1 MKVKQLG
8 IRSCRDVS
16 QDTIL
21 IKNMSL
27 MRLIKSGIIIELNKL
42 ITKARSSLL
51 TAHSLK
57 KMKKLFLLTA
67 IIALLS
73 SCVEENAK
81 VVDANLNIV
90 PVPQEVVVALND
102 NGFQLNKETVIVNE
116 NEANKFNAEFL
127 QSYLKNIFKSNLKIA
142 DNAENNYVSLNI
154 VNPSECEN
162 LGLKNDKE
170 AYLLSVSLDKIDIY
184 AIDAAGIFYGIQT
197 LIQMMPNDIYSEDA
211 VKIAGVMFP
220 SLNIFDNPRFK
231 YRGLMLDCSRTF
243 FDVEYIKHL
252 LNGLAHYKINN
263 FHWHL
268 ADDQGWRIE
277 IKQYPKLTELGAWR
291 GANELLMPAYGSG
304 NERNGGFYTQ
314 EEIKDIVKYA
324 ADRNINIIPEIDL
337 PGHSKAVAVTY
348 PEIVCDIDS
357 KHLSVQ
363 GESNNVWCVGREENY
378 EMLENIFAELVELFP
393 SKIYHIGADE
403 VNMNSWRDCEVCQN
417 LMKEKEMTELVE
429 LQNHFVRRIE
439 KILAKYGKTMAGWDE
454 ILDGG
459 NLLETTIPYVWQ
471 NSERGIKSVKAG
483 QPTVMQVSQYMYF
496 DMKQSPDERGLK
508 WAAIIPLDTVY
519 SFDPIGNFELTEAE
533 EKLVLGPQGGLWT
546 ECGQVPGYAHYQ
558 LFPKVLVLSEIGWSA
573 YEDRNLDYFKKRL
586 YDSHLERLYNMNF
599 EFRVAPPTVKY
610 EEGKLVA
617 EKDYDFLTIRY
628 TDDKSTPTLESAEYT
643 DAIVTE
649 NPENYRFVTFYKER
663 PSIARGA
670 QNIDLYHYQKPLTT
684 ITSNVP
690 MEQDINV
697 LVDYNMNTY
706 CNTAR
711 PVEAG
716 DYFLYTFENPV
727 ECEKILVGTGH
738 YGLAIVGLPNARI
751 EYSYDGENFIQGEE
765 FVYDYFD
772 GYKAEVHPEKAVKA
786 VKIVVTGIGECEYAI
801 LQDLRI
807 L

>member
-1 MKVKQLG
+1 
-8 IRSCRDVS
+8 
-16 QDTIL
+16 
-21 IKNMSL
+21 

-57 KMKKLFLLTA
+57 NMKKLFLLTA
-67 IIALLS
+67 IFALLS
-73 SCVEENAK
+73 SCVEEKAV
-81 VVDANLNIV
+81 VVDANLDIV

-102 NGFQLNKETVIVNE
+102 NGFQLNKETVIVYE

-142 DNAENNYVSLNI
+142 DKAENNYVSLNI
-154 VNPSECEN
+154 VDASECEN
-162 LGLKNDKE
+162 LGLTNDKE

-211 VKIAGVMFP
+211 VKVAGVMFP

-291 GANELLMPAYGSG
+291 GADELLMPAYGSG

-519 SFDPIGNFELTEAE
+519 SFDPIGNFELTDEE
-533 EKLVLGPQGGLWT
+533 EKLVLGIQGGLWT

-610 EEGKLVA
+610 EDGKLVA
-617 EKDYDFLTIRY
+617 EKDYDFLVIRY

-643 DAIVTE
+643 EAITTDK
-649 NPENYRFVTFYKER
+649 PENYRFATFYKER

-670 QNIDLYHYQKPLTT
+670 QNIDLYHYQKPATT

-697 LVDYNMNTY
+697 LIDYNMNTY

-751 EYSYDGENFIQGEE
+751 EYSYDGENFIKGED

-772 GYKAEVHPEKAVKA
+772 GYKAEIHPEQAVKA

-807 L
+807 NS

>member
-1 MKVKQLG
+1 
-8 IRSCRDVS
+8 
-16 QDTIL
+16 
-21 IKNMSL
+21 
-27 MRLIKSGIIIELNKL
+27 
-42 ITKARSSLL
+42 
-51 TAHSLK
+51 
-57 KMKKLFLLTA
+57 MKKLFLA
-67 IIALLS
+67 ASIAVLLS
-73 SCVEENAK
+73 SCAENK
-81 VVDANLNIV
+81 GESVNANLDIV
-90 PVPQEVVVALND
+90 PLPQEMVVGLNED
-102 NGFQLNKETVIVNE
+102 AFIMSDKTVIVSNGE
-116 NEANKFNAEFL
+116 ENKFNAEYL
-127 QSYLKNIFKSNLKIA
+127 QSYLKNIFKKDLKVVSQAETNSINLNMVDASK
-142 DNAENNYVSLNI
+142 
-154 VNPSECEN
+154 CEE
-162 LGLKNDKE
+162 LGLVNDNE
-170 AYLLSVSLDKIDIY
+170 AYLLSVSIDKIDIY
-184 AIDAAGIFYGIQT
+184 AVDAAGIFYGIQT
-197 LIQMMPNDIYSEDA
+197 LIQMMPNDIYSDNA
-211 VKIAGVMFP
+211 NKIAEVDIPCM
-220 SLNIFDNPRFK
+220 NINDNPRFK

-243 FDVEYIKHL
+243 FDTEYIKHL

-291 GANELLMPAYGSG
+291 GADELLMPAYGSG
-304 NERNGGFYTQ
+304 NERNGGFYSQ
-314 EEIKDIVKYA
+314 DEIKDIVKYA

-378 EMLENIFAELVELFP
+378 VMLENIIAEMTTLFP

-403 VNMNSWRDCEVCQN
+403 VNMNSWRDCDVCQT
-417 LMKEKEMTELVE
+417 LMKEKGMKELVE
-429 LQNHFVRRIE
+429 LQNYFVRRVE

-459 NLLETTIPYVWQ
+459 DLLETTIPYVWQ

-508 WAAIIPLDTVY
+508 WAAIIPLDRVY
-519 SFDPIGNFELTEAE
+519 EFDPIGNFELTEEE
-533 EKLVLGPQGGLWT
+533 EKLILGPQGGLWT

-573 YEDRNLDYFKKRL
+573 YEDRNLDCFKKRL
-586 YDSHLERLYNMNF
+586 FDNHLEKLYQMDF
-599 EFRVAPPTVKY
+599 EFRVAPPAVKY
-610 EEGKLVA
+610 ENGKLVA
-617 EKDYDFLTIRY
+617 EKDYESLVIRY
-628 TDDKSTPTLESAEYT
+628 TDDKSVPTSQSPEYNEPITT
-643 DAIVTE
+643 DKPV
-649 NPENYRFVTFYKER
+649 NYRFATFYKER

-670 QNIDLYHYQKPLTT
+670 QNIDLYNYKNPKTT

-697 LVDYNMNTY
+697 LVDYDLNTY

-727 ECEKILVGTGH
+727 ECNKILVGTGH
-738 YGLAIVGLPNARI
+738 YGLAIVGLPNARL
-751 EYSYDGENFIQGEE
+751 EYSYDGENFIKGDD

-772 GYKAEVHPEKAVKA
+772 GYKAECHPEKAVRA
-786 VKIVVTGIGECEYAI
+786 VRIVVTGIGECEYAI

-807 L
+807 E

>member
-1 MKVKQLG
+1 MK
-8 IRSCRDVS
+8 
-16 QDTIL
+16 
-21 IKNMSL
+21 
-27 MRLIKSGIIIELNKL
+27 RLL
-42 ITKARSSLL
+42 LL
-51 TAHSLK
+51 TS
-57 KMKKLFLLTA
+57 
-67 IIALLS
+67 IAVMLA
-73 SCVEENAK
+73 SCDSKNNEAAK
-81 VVDANLNIV
+81 ANLDII
-90 PVPQEVVVALND
+90 PVPQTMIVNSIE
-102 NGFQLNKETVIVNE
+102 NGFILNNKTIIVSDNPE
-116 NEANKFNAEFL
+116 NQFNVEFL
-127 QSYLKNIFKSNLKIA
+127 QSHLENIFKKDVEIQVEAHGRVYNNSINL
-142 DNAENNYVSLNI
+142 SI
-154 VNPSECEN
+154 VDEKQCEE
-162 LGLKNDKE
+162 LGLVNDNE
-170 AYLLSVSLDKIDIY
+170 AYLLSVNLDNINIY
-184 AIDAAGIFYGIQT
+184 ALDAAGIFYGIQT
-197 LIQMMPNDIYSEDA
+197 LIQMLPNDVYSDDA
-211 VKIAGVMFP
+211 EKIAEIDIPCM
-220 SLNIFDNPRFK
+220 NISDNPRFK

-243 FDVEYIKHL
+243 FDVDFIKHL

-291 GANELLMPAYGSG
+291 GADELLMPAYGSG

-378 EMLENIFAELVELFP
+378 EMLENIITEMTTLFP

-403 VNMNSWRDCEVCQN
+403 VNMNSWRDCDVCQA
-417 LMKEKEMTELVE
+417 LMKEKDMKELVE
-429 LQNHFVRRIE
+429 LQNHFVRRVE
-439 KILAKYGKTMAGWDE
+439 KILAKHGKTMAGWDE

-508 WAAIIPLDTVY
+508 WAAIIPLDSVY
-519 SFDPIGNFELTEAE
+519 SFDPIGHFELTDE
-533 EKLVLGPQGGLWT
+533 EKQLVLGVQGGLWT

-558 LFPKVLVLSEIGWSA
+558 LFPKVLALSEIGWSA
-573 YEDRNLDYFKKRL
+573 YENRNLDNFKKRL
-586 YDSHLERLYNMNF
+586 IDSHLEKLYEMDF

-610 EEGKLVA
+610 EDGKLIA
-617 EKDYDFLTIRY
+617 EKDYDKLVIRY
-628 TDDKSTPTLESAEYT
+628 TDDRSVPTSQSPEYKE
-643 DAIVTE
+643 AITADK
-649 NPENYRFVTFYKER
+649 PEDYRFATFYEER
-663 PSIARGA
+663 QSIARGA
-670 QNIDLYHYQKPLTT
+670 QNIDLYHYQKPKTI

-697 LVDYNMNTY
+697 LVDYNLNTY

-738 YGLAIVGLPNARI
+738 YGLAIVGLPNAVL
-751 EYSYDGENFIQGEE
+751 EYSYDGENFIKGDA

-772 GYKAEVHPEKAVKA
+772 GYKAEAYPEKPVKA

-807 L
+807 E

>member
-1 MKVKQLG
+1 MK
-8 IRSCRDVS
+8 
-16 QDTIL
+16 
-21 IKNMSL
+21 
-27 MRLIKSGIIIELNKL
+27 RLL
-42 ITKARSSLL
+42 LL
-51 TAHSLK
+51 TS
-57 KMKKLFLLTA
+57 
-67 IIALLS
+67 IAVMLA
-73 SCVEENAK
+73 SCDSKNNEAAK
-81 VVDANLNIV
+81 ANLDII
-90 PVPQEVVVALND
+90 PVPQTMIVNSIE
-102 NGFQLNKETVIVNE
+102 NGFILNNKTIIVSDNPE
-116 NEANKFNAEFL
+116 NQFNVEFL
-127 QSYLKNIFKSNLKIA
+127 QSHLENIFKKDVEIQVEAHGRVYNNSINL
-142 DNAENNYVSLNI
+142 SI
-154 VNPSECEN
+154 VDEKQCEE
-162 LGLKNDKE
+162 LGLVNDNE
-170 AYLLSVSLDKIDIY
+170 AYLLSVTLDNINIY
-184 AIDAAGIFYGIQT
+184 ALDAAGIFYGIQT
-197 LIQMMPNDIYSEDA
+197 LIQMLPNDVYSDDA
-211 VKIAGVMFP
+211 EKIAEIDIPCM
-220 SLNIFDNPRFK
+220 NISDNPRFK

-243 FDVEYIKHL
+243 FDVDFIKHL

-291 GANELLMPAYGSG
+291 GADELLMPAYGSG

-378 EMLENIFAELVELFP
+378 EMLENIITEMTTLFP

-403 VNMNSWRDCEVCQN
+403 VNMNSWRDCDVCQA
-417 LMKEKEMTELVE
+417 LMKEKDMKELVE
-429 LQNHFVRRIE
+429 LQNHFVRRVE
-439 KILAKYGKTMAGWDE
+439 KILAKHGKTMAGWDE

-508 WAAIIPLDTVY
+508 WAAIIPLDSVY
-519 SFDPIGNFELTEAE
+519 SFDPIGHFELTDE
-533 EKLVLGPQGGLWT
+533 EKQLVLGVQGGLWT

-558 LFPKVLVLSEIGWSA
+558 LFPKVLALSEIGWSA
-573 YEDRNLDYFKKRL
+573 YENRNLDNFKKRL
-586 YDSHLERLYNMNF
+586 IDSHLEKLYEMDF

-610 EEGKLVA
+610 EDGKLIA
-617 EKDYDFLTIRY
+617 EKDYDKLVIRY
-628 TDDKSTPTLESAEYT
+628 TDDRSVPTSQSPEYKE
-643 DAIVTE
+643 AITADK
-649 NPENYRFVTFYKER
+649 PEDYRFATFYEER
-663 PSIARGA
+663 QSIARGA
-670 QNIDLYHYQKPLTT
+670 HNIDLYHYQKPKTI

-697 LVDYNMNTY
+697 LVDYNLNTY

-738 YGLAIVGLPNARI
+738 YGLAIVGLPNAVL
-751 EYSYDGENFIQGEE
+751 EYSYDGENFIKGDA

-772 GYKAEVHPEKAVKA
+772 GYKAEAYPEKPVKA

-807 L
+807 E

>member
-1 MKVKQLG
+1 
-8 IRSCRDVS
+8 
-16 QDTIL
+16 
-21 IKNMSL
+21 
-27 MRLIKSGIIIELNKL
+27 
-42 ITKARSSLL
+42 
-51 TAHSLK
+51 
-57 KMKKLFLLTA
+57 MKKLFLLTT

-73 SCVEENAK
+73 SCVEDNAK
-81 VVDANLNIV
+81 VVDANLDIV
-90 PVPQEVVVALND
+90 PVPQEVVVAMND
-102 NGFQLNKETVIVNE
+102 NGFQINKETVIVYE

-127 QSYLKNIFKSNLKIA
+127 QSYLKNIFKSNLKI
-142 DNAENNYVSLNI
+142 DDKAENNYVSLNI

-162 LGLKNDKE
+162 LGLTNDKE

-197 LIQMMPNDIYSEDA
+197 LIQMMPNDIYSENA
-211 VKIAGVMFP
+211 VKVAGVMFP
-220 SLNIFDNPRFK
+220 SLNIHDNPRFK

-243 FDVEYIKHL
+243 FDVDFIKHL

-291 GANELLMPAYGSG
+291 GADELLMPAYGSG

-439 KILAKYGKTMAGWDE
+439 KILDKYGKTMAGWDE

-483 QPTVMQVSQYMYF
+483 QPTVMQVAQYMYF

-519 SFDPIGNFELTEAE
+519 SFDPIGNFELTDEE
-533 EKLVLGPQGGLWT
+533 EKLVLGIQGGLWT

-610 EEGKLVA
+610 EDGKLVA
-617 EKDYDFLTIRY
+617 EKDYDFLVIRY

-643 DAIVTE
+643 EAITTDK
-649 NPENYRFVTFYKER
+649 PENYRFATFYKER

-670 QNIDLYHYQKPLTT
+670 QNIDLYHYQKPATT

-697 LVDYNMNTY
+697 LVDYNLNTY

-751 EYSYDGENFIQGEE
+751 EWSYDGENFIKGED

-772 GYKAEVHPEKAVKA
+772 GYKAEIHPEQAVKA

-807 L
+807 NS

>member
-1 MKVKQLG
+1 
-8 IRSCRDVS
+8 
-16 QDTIL
+16 
-21 IKNMSL
+21 
-27 MRLIKSGIIIELNKL
+27 
-42 ITKARSSLL
+42 
-51 TAHSLK
+51 
-57 KMKKLFLLTA
+57 MKKLLLLTS
-67 IIALLS
+67 IAFLLS
-73 SCVEENAK
+73 SCAEKQTEITK
-81 VVDANLNIV
+81 ANLDII
-90 PVPQEVVVALND
+90 PVPQTMIVNSIEGGFMLND
-102 NGFQLNKETVIVNE
+102 KTVIVYDND
-116 NEANKFNAEFL
+116 ANHFNAEFL
-127 QSYLKNIFKSNLKIA
+127 QSYLRNIFKKDLKIQVETYGRMS
-142 DNAENNYVSLNI
+142 ENKISNSINLNI
-154 VNPSECEN
+154 VDASRCED
-162 LGLKNDKE
+162 LGLANDNE
-170 AYLLSVSLDKIDIY
+170 AYVLNVSLDNINIY
-184 AIDAAGIFYGIQT
+184 ALDAAGIFYGIQT
-197 LIQMMPNDIYSEDA
+197 LIQMMPNDIYSENA
-211 VKIAGVMFP
+211 EKIAEVDIPTM
-220 SLNIFDNPRFK
+220 NISDNPRFK

-243 FDVEYIKHL
+243 FDVDFIKQL

-263 FHWHL
+263 LHWHL

-291 GANELLMPAYGSG
+291 GAEELLMPAYGSG
-304 NERNGGFYTQ
+304 NERYGGFYTQ

-378 EMLENIFAELVELFP
+378 EMLENIISEMTTLFP

-417 LMKEKEMTELVE
+417 LMKEKGMTELVE
-429 LQNHFVRRIE
+429 LQNHFVRRVE
-439 KILAKYGKTMAGWDE
+439 KILAKHGKTMAGWDE

-459 NLLETTIPYVWQ
+459 DLLPTSIPYVWQ

-508 WAAIIPLDTVY
+508 WAAIIPLERVY
-519 SFDPIGNFELTEAE
+519 EFDPIGNFELTEEE

-546 ECGQVPGYAHYQ
+546 ECGIVPGYAHYQ

-573 YEDRNLDYFKKRL
+573 YEDRNLDCFKKRL
-586 YDSHLERLYNMNF
+586 IDNHLEKLYQMDF

-610 EEGKLVA
+610 EDGKLIA
-617 EKDYDFLTIRY
+617 DKDYDYLTIRY
-628 TDDKSTPTLESAEYT
+628 TDDKSTPTLESNEYT
-643 DAIVTE
+643 ETIVTDK
-649 NPENYRFVTFYKER
+649 PENYRFATFYKER

-670 QNIDLYHYQKPLTT
+670 QNIDLYHYQKPKT
-684 ITSNVP
+684 IISSNVP

-697 LVDYNMNTY
+697 LVDYDLNTY

-727 ECEKILVGTGH
+727 ECENILVGTGH
-738 YGLAIVGLPNARI
+738 YGLAIVGLPNARL
-751 EYSYDGENFIQGEE
+751 EYSYDGENFIKGDN

-772 GYKAEVHPEKAVKA
+772 GYYAECQPEKAVKA

-807 L
+807 E

>member
-1 MKVKQLG
+1 MK
-8 IRSCRDVS
+8 
-16 QDTIL
+16 
-21 IKNMSL
+21 
-27 MRLIKSGIIIELNKL
+27 RLL
-42 ITKARSSLL
+42 LL
-51 TAHSLK
+51 TS
-57 KMKKLFLLTA
+57 
-67 IIALLS
+67 IAVMLA
-73 SCVEENAK
+73 SCTDKNNEAAK
-81 VVDANLNIV
+81 ANLDII
-90 PVPQEVVVALND
+90 PVPQTMIVNSIE
-102 NGFQLNKETVIVNE
+102 NGFILNNKTIIVSE
-116 NEANKFNAEFL
+116 NPENQFNAEFL
-127 QSYLKNIFKSNLKIA
+127 QSYLENIFKKEIHVDA
-142 DNAENNYVSLNI
+142 HGRVSKNSINLNI
-154 VNPSECEN
+154 IDEKQCEE
-162 LGLKNDKE
+162 LGLVNDKE
-170 AYLLSVSLDKIDIY
+170 AYLLSVSLDNINIY
-184 AIDAAGIFYGIQT
+184 ALDAAGIFYGIQT
-197 LIQMMPNDIYSEDA
+197 LIQMMPNDVYSDGAE
-211 VKIAGVMFP
+211 KIAEIDIPCM
-220 SLNIFDNPRFK
+220 NINDNPRFK

-243 FDVEYIKHL
+243 YDVDFIKHL

-291 GANELLMPAYGSG
+291 GADELLMPAYGSG

-378 EMLENIFAELVELFP
+378 EMLENIITEMTTLFP

-403 VNMNSWRDCEVCQN
+403 VNMNSWRDCDVCQS
-417 LMKEKEMTELVE
+417 LMKEKDMKELVE
-429 LQNHFVRRIE
+429 LQNHFVRRVE
-439 KILAKYGKTMAGWDE
+439 KILAKHGKTMAGWDE

-459 NLLETTIPYVWQ
+459 DLLETTIPYVWQ

-508 WAAIIPLDTVY
+508 WAAIIPLDSVY
-519 SFDPIGNFELTEAE
+519 SFDPIGHFELTDE
-533 EKLVLGPQGGLWT
+533 EKQLVLGVQGGLWT

-573 YEDRNLDYFKKRL
+573 YENRNLDNFKKRL
-586 YDSHLERLYNMNF
+586 IDSHLEKLYEMNF
-599 EFRVAPPTVKY
+599 EFRVAPPAVRY
-610 EEGKLVA
+610 EDGKLIA
-617 EKDYDFLTIRY
+617 EKDYDKLVIRY
-628 TDDKSTPTLESAEYT
+628 TDDRSVPTSQSPEYKEAITT
-643 DAIVTE
+643 DK
-649 NPENYRFVTFYKER
+649 PENYRFATFYEER
-663 PSIARGA
+663 QSIARGA
-670 QNIDLYHYQKPLTT
+670 QNIDLYHYQKPMTT

-697 LVDYNMNTY
+697 LVDYNLNTY

-738 YGLAIVGLPNARI
+738 YGLAIVGLPNAVL
-751 EYSYDGENFIQGEE
+751 EYSYDGENFIKGDT

-772 GYKAEVHPEKAVKA
+772 GYKAEVYPEKPVKA

-807 L
+807 E

>member
-1 MKVKQLG
+1 
-8 IRSCRDVS
+8 
-16 QDTIL
+16 
-21 IKNMSL
+21 
-27 MRLIKSGIIIELNKL
+27 
-42 ITKARSSLL
+42 
-51 TAHSLK
+51 
-57 KMKKLFLLTA
+57 MKKLFLA
-67 IIALLS
+67 ASIAVLLS
-73 SCVEENAK
+73 SCAENK
-81 VVDANLNIV
+81 GESVNANLDIV
-90 PVPQEVVVALND
+90 PLPQEMVVGLNED
-102 NGFQLNKETVIVNE
+102 AFIMSDKTVIVSNGE
-116 NEANKFNAEFL
+116 ENKFNADYL
-127 QSYLKNIFKSNLKIA
+127 QSYLKNIFKKDLKVVSQ
-142 DNAENNYVSLNI
+142 AETNSINFNMVDASK
-154 VNPSECEN
+154 CEE
-162 LGLKNDKE
+162 LGLVNDNE
-170 AYLLSVSLDKIDIY
+170 AYLLSVSIDKIDIY
-184 AIDAAGIFYGIQT
+184 AVDAAGIFYGIQT
-197 LIQMMPNDIYSEDA
+197 LIQMMPNDIYSDNA
-211 VKIAGVMFP
+211 NKIAEVDIPCM
-220 SLNIFDNPRFK
+220 NINDNPRFK

-243 FDVEYIKHL
+243 FDTEYIKHL

-291 GANELLMPAYGSG
+291 GADELLMPAYGSG
-304 NERNGGFYTQ
+304 NERNGGFYSHD
-314 EEIKDIVKYA
+314 EIKDIVKYA

-378 EMLENIFAELVELFP
+378 VMLENIIAEMTTLFP

-403 VNMNSWRDCEVCQN
+403 VNMNSWRDCDVCQT
-417 LMKEKEMTELVE
+417 LMKEKGMKELVE
-429 LQNHFVRRIE
+429 LQNYFVRRVE

-459 NLLETTIPYVWQ
+459 DLLETTIPYVWQ

-508 WAAIIPLDTVY
+508 WAAIIPLDRVY
-519 SFDPIGNFELTEAE
+519 EFDPIGNFELTEEE
-533 EKLVLGPQGGLWT
+533 EKLILGPQGGLWT

-573 YEDRNLDYFKKRL
+573 YEDRNLDCFKKRL
-586 YDSHLERLYNMNF
+586 FDNHLEKLYQMDF
-599 EFRVAPPTVKY
+599 EFRVAPPAVKY
-610 EEGKLVA
+610 ENGKLVA
-617 EKDYDFLTIRY
+617 EKDYESLVIRY
-628 TDDKSTPTLESAEYT
+628 TDDKSVPTSQSPEYNEPITT
-643 DAIVTE
+643 DKPV
-649 NPENYRFVTFYKER
+649 NYRFATFYKER

-670 QNIDLYHYQKPLTT
+670 QNIDLYNYKNPKTT

-697 LVDYNMNTY
+697 LVDYDLNTY

-727 ECEKILVGTGH
+727 ECNKILVGTGH
-738 YGLAIVGLPNARI
+738 YGLAIVGLPNARL
-751 EYSYDGENFIQGEE
+751 EYSYDGENFIKGDD

-772 GYKAEVHPEKAVKA
+772 GYKAECHPEKAVRA

-807 L
+807 E

>member
-1 MKVKQLG
+1 MK
-8 IRSCRDVS
+8 
-16 QDTIL
+16 
-21 IKNMSL
+21 
-27 MRLIKSGIIIELNKL
+27 RLL
-42 ITKARSSLL
+42 LL
-51 TAHSLK
+51 TS
-57 KMKKLFLLTA
+57 
-67 IIALLS
+67 IAVMLA
-73 SCVEENAK
+73 SCTDKNNEAAK
-81 VVDANLNIV
+81 ANLDII
-90 PVPQEVVVALND
+90 PVPQTMIVNSIE
-102 NGFQLNKETVIVNE
+102 NGFILNNKTIIVSE
-116 NEANKFNAEFL
+116 NPENQFNAEFL
-127 QSYLKNIFKSNLKIA
+127 QSYLENIFKKEIHVDA
-142 DNAENNYVSLNI
+142 HGRVSKNSINLNI
-154 VNPSECEN
+154 IDEKQCEE
-162 LGLKNDKE
+162 LGLANDKE
-170 AYLLSVSLDKIDIY
+170 AYLLSVSLDNINIY
-184 AIDAAGIFYGIQT
+184 ALDAAGIFYGIQT
-197 LIQMMPNDIYSEDA
+197 LIQMMPNDVYSDGAE
-211 VKIAGVMFP
+211 KIAEIDIPCM
-220 SLNIFDNPRFK
+220 NINDNPRFK

-243 FDVEYIKHL
+243 YDVDFIKHL

-291 GANELLMPAYGSG
+291 GADELLMPAYGSG

-378 EMLENIFAELVELFP
+378 EMLENIITEMTTLFP

-403 VNMNSWRDCEVCQN
+403 VNMNSWRDCDVCQS
-417 LMKEKEMTELVE
+417 LMKEKDMKELVE
-429 LQNHFVRRIE
+429 LQNHFVRRVE
-439 KILAKYGKTMAGWDE
+439 KILAKHGKTMAGWDE

-459 NLLETTIPYVWQ
+459 DLLETTIPYVWQ

-508 WAAIIPLDTVY
+508 WAAIIPLDSVY
-519 SFDPIGNFELTEAE
+519 SFDPIGHFELTDE
-533 EKLVLGPQGGLWT
+533 EKQLVLGVQGGLWT

-573 YEDRNLDYFKKRL
+573 YENRNLDNFKKRL
-586 YDSHLERLYNMNF
+586 IDSHLEKLYEMNF
-599 EFRVAPPTVKY
+599 EFRVAPPAVRY
-610 EEGKLVA
+610 EDGKLIA
-617 EKDYDFLTIRY
+617 EKDYDKLVIRY
-628 TDDKSTPTLESAEYT
+628 TDDRSVPTSQSPEYKEAITT
-643 DAIVTE
+643 DK
-649 NPENYRFVTFYKER
+649 PENYRFATFYEER
-663 PSIARGA
+663 QSIARGA
-670 QNIDLYHYQKPLTT
+670 QNIDLYHYQKPMTT

-697 LVDYNMNTY
+697 LVDYNLNTY

-738 YGLAIVGLPNARI
+738 YGLAIVGLPNAVL
-751 EYSYDGENFIQGEE
+751 EYSYDGENFIKGDT

-772 GYKAEVHPEKAVKA
+772 GYKAEVYPEKPVKA

-807 L
+807 S

>member
-1 MKVKQLG
+1 
-8 IRSCRDVS
+8 
-16 QDTIL
+16 
-21 IKNMSL
+21 
-27 MRLIKSGIIIELNKL
+27 MRKL
-42 ITKARSSLL
+42 L
-51 TAHSLK
+51 
-57 KMKKLFLLTA
+57 
-67 IIALLS
+67 LLS
-73 SCVEENAK
+73 SIAILLASCANDKSESVN
-81 VVDANLNIV
+81 ANLDIV
-90 PVPQEVVVALND
+90 PMPQEAVVCLNEDAFLLND
-102 NGFQLNKETVIVNE
+102 KTVIVYDNE
-116 NEANKFNAEFL
+116 ENQFNAEFL
-127 QSYLKNIFKSNLKIA
+127 QSYLKNIFKKDLKINVETYRRA
-142 DNAENNYVSLNI
+142 SETTISNSINLNI
-154 VNPSECEN
+154 VDASECEVS
-162 LGLKNDKE
+162 GLANDNE

-184 AIDAAGIFYGIQT
+184 ALDAAGIFYGIQT
-197 LIQMMPNDIYSEDA
+197 LIQMMPDDIYSEDA
-211 VKIAGVMFP
+211 KKIAEVDIP
-220 SLNIFDNPRFK
+220 CLNIKDNPRFK

-243 FDVEYIKHL
+243 FDMDYIKHL

-291 GANELLMPAYGSG
+291 GADELLMPAYGSG

-314 EEIKDIVKYA
+314 EEIKDIVRYA

-378 EMLENIFAELVELFP
+378 VMLENIFKEMIELFP

-417 LMKEKEMTELVE
+417 LMKEKGMTELVE
-429 LQNHFVRRIE
+429 LQNHFVRRVE

-459 NLLETTIPYVWQ
+459 DLLPMTIPYVWQ

-519 SFDPIGNFELTEAE
+519 SFDPIGNFELTEEE

-546 ECGQVPGYAHYQ
+546 ECGQVEGYAHYQ
-558 LFPKVLVLSEIGWSA
+558 LFPKVLALSEIGWSA
-573 YEDRNLDYFKKRL
+573 YEDRDLDYFKKRL
-586 YDSHLERLYNMNF
+586 YDSHIEKLYQMDF

-610 EEGKLVA
+610 EDGRLIA
-617 EKDYDFLTIRY
+617 DKDYDFLTIRY
-628 TDDKSTPTLESAEYT
+628 TDDKSTPTLESMEYT
-643 DAIVTE
+643 EAIMTE
-649 NPENYRFVTFYKER
+649 TPENYRFATFYKER
-663 PSIARGA
+663 QSIARGA
-670 QNIDLYHYQKPLTT
+670 QNIDLYHYQKPKTT

-697 LVDYNMNTY
+697 LVDYDMNTY

-716 DYFLYTFENPV
+716 DYFLYTFESPV
-727 ECEKILVGTGH
+727 ECKNILAGTGH
-738 YGLAIVGLPNARI
+738 YGLAIVGLPNARL
-751 EYSYDGENFIQGEE
+751 EYSYDGENFIQGDD

-772 GYKAEVHPEKAVKA
+772 GYKAECQPEKAVKA

-807 L
+807 E

>member
-1 MKVKQLG
+1 
-8 IRSCRDVS
+8 
-16 QDTIL
+16 
-21 IKNMSL
+21 
-27 MRLIKSGIIIELNKL
+27 
-42 ITKARSSLL
+42 
-51 TAHSLK
+51 
-57 KMKKLFLLTA
+57 MKKLFLA
-67 IIALLS
+67 ASIAVLLS
-73 SCVEENAK
+73 SCAENK
-81 VVDANLNIV
+81 GESVNANLDIV
-90 PVPQEVVVALND
+90 PLPQEMVVGLNED
-102 NGFQLNKETVIVNE
+102 AFIMSDKTVIISNGE
-116 NEANKFNAEFL
+116 ENKFNAEYL
-127 QSYLKNIFKSNLKIA
+127 QSYLKNIFKKDLKVVSQ
-142 DNAENNYVSLNI
+142 AETNSINFNMVDASK
-154 VNPSECEN
+154 CEE
-162 LGLKNDKE
+162 LGLVNDNE
-170 AYLLSVSLDKIDIY
+170 AYLLSVSIDKIDIY
-184 AIDAAGIFYGIQT
+184 AVDAAGIFYGIQT
-197 LIQMMPNDIYSEDA
+197 LIQMMPNDIYSDNA
-211 VKIAGVMFP
+211 NKIAEVDIPCM
-220 SLNIFDNPRFK
+220 NINDNPRFK

-243 FDVEYIKHL
+243 FDTEYVKHL

-291 GANELLMPAYGSG
+291 GADELLMPAYGSG
-304 NERNGGFYTQ
+304 NERNGGFYSQ
-314 EEIKDIVKYA
+314 DEIKDIVKYA

-378 EMLENIFAELVELFP
+378 VMLENIIAEMTTLFP

-403 VNMNSWRDCEVCQN
+403 VNMNSWRDCDVCQT
-417 LMKEKEMTELVE
+417 LMKEKGMKELVE
-429 LQNHFVRRIE
+429 LQNYFVRRVE

-459 NLLETTIPYVWQ
+459 DLLETTIPYVWQ

-508 WAAIIPLDTVY
+508 WAAIIPLDRVY
-519 SFDPIGNFELTEAE
+519 EFDPIGNFELTEEE
-533 EKLVLGPQGGLWT
+533 EKLILGPQGGLWT

-573 YEDRNLDYFKKRL
+573 YEDRNLDCFKKRL
-586 YDSHLERLYNMNF
+586 FDNHLEKLYQMDF
-599 EFRVAPPTVKY
+599 EFRVAPPAVKY
-610 EEGKLVA
+610 ENGKLVA
-617 EKDYDFLTIRY
+617 EKDYESLVIRY
-628 TDDKSTPTLESAEYT
+628 TDDKSVPTSQSPEYNEPITT
-643 DAIVTE
+643 DKPV
-649 NPENYRFVTFYKER
+649 NYRFATFYKER

-670 QNIDLYHYQKPLTT
+670 QNIDLYNYKNPKTT

-697 LVDYNMNTY
+697 LVDYDLNTY

-727 ECEKILVGTGH
+727 ECNKILVGTGH
-738 YGLAIVGLPNARI
+738 YGLAIVGLPNARL
-751 EYSYDGENFIQGEE
+751 EYSYDGENFIKGDD

-772 GYKAEVHPEKAVKA
+772 GYKAECHPEKAVRA
-786 VKIVVTGIGECEYAI
+786 VRIVVTGIGECEYAI

-807 L
+807 E

>member
-1 MKVKQLG
+1 
-8 IRSCRDVS
+8 
-16 QDTIL
+16 
-21 IKNMSL
+21 
-27 MRLIKSGIIIELNKL
+27 
-42 ITKARSSLL
+42 
-51 TAHSLK
+51 
-57 KMKKLFLLTA
+57 MKKLILLSA
-67 IIALLS
+67 IFAMLS
-73 SCVEENAK
+73 SCVEKKAP
-81 VVDANLNIV
+81 VVDANLDIV
-90 PVPQEVVVALND
+90 PVPQEVVVCMNE
-102 NGFQLNKETVIVNE
+102 NGFQLNKETV
-116 NEANKFNAEFL
+116 EANQFNAEFL
-127 QSYLKNIFKSNLKIA
+127 QSYLKNIFKKDLKIGRDLSSLA
-142 DNAENNYVSLNI
+142 SNNSINLNI
-154 VNPSECEN
+154 VDASQCES
-162 LGLKNDKE
+162 LGLKNDNE
-170 AYLLSVSLDKIDIY
+170 AYLLSVSLDRIDIY

-197 LIQMMPNDIYSEDA
+197 LIQMMPNDIYSENA
-211 VKIAGVMFP
+211 AEIAGVTFP
-220 SLNIFDNPRFK
+220 SLNVIDNPRFK

-243 FDVEYIKHL
+243 FDADYIKHL

-268 ADDQGWRIE
+268 ADDQGWRLE
-277 IKQYPKLTELGAWR
+277 IKSYPKLTELGAWR
-291 GANELLMPAYGSG
+291 GADELLMPAYGSG
-304 NERNGGFYTQ
+304 NERNGGFYSQ

-348 PEIVCDIDS
+348 PEIVCDIDA

-378 EMLENIFAELVELFP
+378 EMLETIIKEMTELFP

-403 VNMNSWRDCEVCQN
+403 VNMNSWRDCDVCQN
-417 LMKEKEMTELVE
+417 LMKEKDMKELVE

-459 NLLETTIPYVWQ
+459 DLMETTIPYVWQ

-496 DMKQSPDERGLK
+496 DMKQSADERGLK
-508 WAAIIPLDTVY
+508 WAAIIPLDKVY
-519 SFDPIGNFELTEAE
+519 EFDPIGNFELTEEE

-546 ECGQVPGYAHYQ
+546 ECGQVDGYAHYQ

-573 YEDRNLDYFKKRL
+573 YEDRDLDYFKKRL
-586 YDSHLERLYNMNF
+586 YDSHLEKLYQMNF
-599 EFRVAPPTVKY
+599 EFRVSPPTVKY
-610 EEGKLVA
+610 EDGKLVA
-617 EKDYDFLTIRY
+617 DKDYDFQVIRY
-628 TDDKSTPTLESAEYT
+628 TDDKSVPTLESAEYVEAIAT
-643 DAIVTE
+643 D
-649 NPENYRFVTFYKER
+649 NPENYRFAAFYKER
-663 PSIARGA
+663 SSIARGA
-670 QNIDLYHYQKPLTT
+670 QNIDLYHYQKPVTT

-711 PVEAG
+711 QVQDG

-751 EYSYDGENFIQGEE
+751 EYSYDGENFIKGDD

-772 GYKAEVHPEKAVKA
+772 GYKAEIYPEKPVVA

-807 L
+807 S